1 MEDQEFERNE
11 QMLEARRLKR
21 LEQKRR
27 RQIQQRIVLGV
38 LAVILILVIVLIV
51 RGCKSGKAGQE
62 DAVQK
67 PAQSDT
73 QDNTPQE
80 PAGYRRHTGGGRRH
94 HGLR

>member
-38 LAVILILVIVLIV
+38 LAVILSRLY
-51 RGCKSGKAGQE
+51 
-62 DAVQK
+62 
-67 PAQSDT
+67 T
-73 QDNTPQE
+73 DNFL
-80 PAGYRRHTGGGRRH
+80 GYFDSI
-94 HGLR
+94 